1 MTEGL
6 PGGAR
11 ERLEA
16 EFRAV
21 AQRIAKDGAPTR
33 SLRPVDAATL
43 ILIDHAGSEAKVLM
57 GRRNAAVKFM
67 PNKFVFP
74 GGRLDPADRSMPVAG
89 ILEAHVERRL
99 TAGSPGITPARAR
112 ALALTAI
119 RETYEETGIFIGTKE
134 HGAPEAVPAGSWQ
147 AFLDHGVL
155 PDLEGF
161 RFVARAVTP
170 PGRSRRFDTRFF
182 VVDARH
188 IGHRIEKPLQADDE
202 LTEIGWIPLSTA
214 QTLDVPG
221 ITHVILDE
229 LALKLKAGIDRDDP
243 VPFYRQRHGAFIR
256 EEV

>member
-1 MTEGL
+1 MSNGVPLE
-6 PGGAR
+6 AR

-21 AQRIAKDGAPTR
+21 AQRQAKDGVVGR

-43 ILIDHAGSEAKVLM
+43 IVLDHAGGEAKVLM

-89 ILEAHVERRL
+89 ILEAHVEQRVV
-99 TAGSPGITPARAR
+99 AGTPGITPARAR
-112 ALALTAI
+112 ALVLTAI
-119 RETYEETGIFIGTKE
+119 RETYEETGILIGTKE
-134 HGAPEAVPAGSWQ
+134 HGAPESAPPGSWQ
-147 AFLDHGVL
+147 AFKALGVL
-155 PDLEGF
+155 PDLEGL

-182 VVDARH
+182 TVDA
-188 IGHRIEKPLQADDE
+188 GYVAHRVEKAIHVNDE
-202 LTEIGWIPLSTA
+202 LTEISWIPLSTA

-229 LALKLKAGIDRDDP
+229 LALKLKAGIDRDRP
-243 VPFYRQRHGAFIR
+243 VPFYRQRHGTFIR

>member
-1 MTEGL
+1 MTDTASL
-6 PGGAR
+6 DAR
-11 ERLEA
+11 QRLEA

-21 AQRIAKDGAPTR
+21 AQQPKQAGVTAK

-43 ILIDHAGSEAKVLM
+43 ILLDHTGSEPKVLM
-57 GRRNAAVKFM
+57 GRRNGAVKFM

-74 GGRLDPADRSMPVAG
+74 GGRLDLTDREMPVAG

-99 TAGSPGITPARAR
+99 VAGTPGITAARAR

-119 RETYEETGIFIGTKE
+119 RETYEETGILIGTKE
-134 HGAPEAVPAGSWQ
+134 HGAPEIAPAGSWQ
-147 AFLDHGVL
+147 AFQEHGVL

-182 VVDARH
+182 TVDARY
-188 IGHRIEKPLQADDE
+188 IAHRIEKPMHDDDE
-202 LTEIGWIPLSTA
+202 LTDVSWIPLSTA

-229 LALKLKAGIDRDDP
+229 LSLKLKAGLDRDEP
-243 VPFYRQRHGAFIR
+243 VPFYRQRRGTFVR
-256 EEV
+256 EQI